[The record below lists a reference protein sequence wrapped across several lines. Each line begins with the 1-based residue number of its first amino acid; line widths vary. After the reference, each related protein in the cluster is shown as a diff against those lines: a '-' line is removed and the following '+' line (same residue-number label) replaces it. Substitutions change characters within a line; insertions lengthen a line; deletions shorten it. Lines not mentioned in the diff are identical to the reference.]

1 LGVVGGLAGLGLG
14 VPGIGTIGTAIGT
27 SMDVKDLNEQLG
39 MMGLAPS
46 ISFEQAL
53 AHNVSLGMLGQ
64 SATNQFGQAL
74 GFDALAEAPMSAFS
88 TPNLSA
94 PPSFD
99 TASEYTRPMYGSEGY
114 GMDYGQGYA
123 HGGLAKL
130 HAKYAGGGSVS
141 AYDPQAVNQLAK
153 QIEAQYV

>member
-1 LGVVGGLAGLGLG
+1 MGLATG
-14 VPGIGTIGTAIGT
+14 VPGA
-27 SMDVKDLNEQLG
+27 
-39 MMGLAPS
+39 
-46 ISFEQAL
+46 
-53 AHNVSLGMLGQ
+53 GMLGGMIGSQ
-64 SATNQFGQAL
+64 LGHSL
-74 GFDALAEAPMSAFS
+74 GFEPTVMSYEPGAFS
-88 TPNLSA
+88 APEPTPA
-94 PPSFD
+94 
-99 TASEYTRPMYGSEGY
+99 YGAAGY